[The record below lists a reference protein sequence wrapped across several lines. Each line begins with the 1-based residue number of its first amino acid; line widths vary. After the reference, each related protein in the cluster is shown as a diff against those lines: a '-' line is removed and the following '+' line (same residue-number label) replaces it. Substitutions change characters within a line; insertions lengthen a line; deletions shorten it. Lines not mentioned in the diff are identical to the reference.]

1 MVDKLLKAIEDH
13 ICDSKEEG
21 RTYMDSYL
29 KDVSLAILY
38 DLVHFQMN
46 MFRYAFSE
54 NPTKV
59 VIPLR

>member
-1 MVDKLLKAIEDH
+1 MVDKLLKAIEDQ

-21 RTYMDSYL
+21 LAYMDSYL
-29 KDVSLAILY
+29 KDVRLTILY
-38 DLVHFQMN
+38 DLVNFKLN
-46 MFRYAFSE
+46 MFRCAFSE